1 MVCGNLLS
9 LVHVHAPTSVTML
22 CCLYCQLCS
31 IYICSCLFVVPT
43 CMFWTQFKFIFQHDH
58 LIINNSKANGYSRTV
73 PVDCSLSIQIIADRC
88 YWWVWCVA
96 IGTCLCWMN
105 PIPSLSSSPAC
116 FAHSHD
122 PNSFSTELC
131 CKQVLV
137 HTHCCNLLTAHLT
150 IRTGC
155 VLSEEMTTSYHGHA
169 QTHTKGCTYR
179 DYTGIVGFWHGSM
192 HWCRRELARVCVRI
206 YMWEGMYR

>member
-1 MVCGNLLS
+1 MGIPALYLLTVLSAFRLLQMLLMS
-9 LVHVHAPTSVTML
+9 LVCSYRHLFML
-22 CCLYCQLCS
+22 DES
-31 IYICSCLFVVPT
+31 
-43 CMFWTQFKFIFQHDH
+43 
-58 LIINNSKANGYSRTV
+58 NS
-73 PVDCSLSIQIIADRC
+73 
-88 YWWVWCVA
+88 
-96 IGTCLCWMN
+96 
-105 PIPSLSSSPAC
+105 SLSSSPAC

-155 VLSEEMTTSYHGHA
+155 VLPEEMTTSYHGHA
-169 QTHTKGCTYR
+169 QTHTKGYTYR

-192 HWCRRELARVCVRI
+192 HWCRRELERVCVYICERVCI
-206 YMWEGMYR
+206 DR